1 MEKPQLILLNLPLII
16 IWVVIFEEMGRANF
30 FEEMKKVEG
39 FWAKKWNGED
49 WADRGYLWQPLPRIR
64 NVFDDRLPFW
74 GTANYPRASFGRW
87 WVLRLFGREDGE
99 NGPRHLVSSFFDQ
112 KPGTIIF

>member
-49 WADRGYLWQPLPRIR
+49 WADRGYL
-64 NVFDDRLPFW
+64 
-74 GTANYPRASFGRW
+74 
-87 WVLRLFGREDGE
+87 
-99 NGPRHLVSSFFDQ
+99 
-112 KPGTIIF
+112 